1 MTEYV
6 DKYLRKEMTRQE
18 LTAKF
23 KEMYEEDKQNYINTQ
38 MEKLGYS
45 EDFYSNLIKDNEE
58 WVKEFQKQY
67 GIDLKNAKTYKA
79 AKDAILLNGMDKYVD
94 VATGELTAIGLS
106 YVQNVASQ
114 YEAETAQSIYKTG
127 RALKDFLGLFGV
139 EIRDVAEDTA
149 DGVDKII
156 KDSVYSVEDALSDVS
171 TVLSKQVEYYEDIAN
186 GIVSAAQLEIDAL
199 DKEIDLLDK
208 KNEAQQRQIALQEKL
223 EALNKAKTQR
233 SVREYN
239 AETGQFEWTTNK
251 KDIKKAQEEYDQQL
265 AENQKQELEDEK
277 EGYEKYGESF
287 SSVSETIQNQR
298 NIQSALNWL
307 AQYRGV
313 DVSTLTSKDLL
324 SLSEKE
330 QSAFRS
336 AYGRAVDTNLGFEEA
351 QSQKETR
358 KAQSNL
364 VSGGYATNGK
374 AGFAFNWEAI
384 TNALGSS
391 ITTLTSTLDKYTEI
405 LKPTSFAETKP
416 TSNAVTN
423 ITNTGEVKNSYT
435 FTGDMEFK
443 FDKDVD
449 ADNFISKFVSKLQ
462 MQNGITTVK

>member
-1 MTEYV
+1 M
-6 DKYLRKEMTRQE
+6 
-18 LTAKF
+18 A
-23 KEMYEEDKQNYINTQ
+23 
-38 MEKLGYS
+38 
-45 EDFYSNLIKDNEE
+45 
-58 WVKEFQKQY
+58 
-67 GIDLKNAKTYKA
+67 
-79 AKDAILLNGMDKYVD
+79 
-94 VATGELTAIGLS
+94 
-106 YVQNVASQ
+106 
-114 YEAETAQSIYKTG
+114 
-127 RALKDFLGLFGV
+127 
-139 EIRDVAEDTA
+139 
-149 DGVDKII
+149 
-156 KDSVYSVEDALSDVS
+156 
-171 TVLSKQVEYYEDIAN
+171 
-186 GIVSAAQLEIDAL
+186 AAQLEIDAL

-251 KDIKKAQEEYDQQL
+251 KDIKKAQEEYNQQL
-265 AENQKQELEDEK
+265 TENQKQALEDEK
-277 EGYEKYGESF
+277 EWYEKYGESF
-287 SSVSETIQNQR
+287 SSVSETIQNR
-298 NIQSALNWL
+298 RDIQQGLNWL

-324 SLSEKE
+324 SLSKEE

-336 AYGRAVDTNLGFEEA
+336 AYGRAVDVNLGFEEA
-351 QSQKETR
+351 QNQKETR
-358 KAQSNL
+358 KAQANL

-374 AGFAFNWEAI
+374 TGFAFNWEAI
-384 TNALGSS
+384 TDALGSS
-391 ITTLTSTLDKYTEI
+391 ITTLASTLDKYTEI
-405 LKPTSFAETKP
+405 LKPTSFAETKS
-416 TSNAVTN
+416 TANAVTN

>member
-1 MTEYV
+1 M
-6 DKYLRKEMTRQE
+6 L
-18 LTAKF
+18 
-23 KEMYEEDKQNYINTQ
+23 EEND
-38 MEKLGYS
+38 
-45 EDFYSNLIKDNEE
+45 D
-58 WVKEFQKQY
+58 WVKEFKKDY
-67 GIDLKNAKTYKA
+67 ALDLKNFTNLMQAKKTIVKTFNEEQEYAGTNFEVSDYIDLMTGEYTERGIELMKQ
-79 AKDAILLNGMDKYVD
+79 LTT
-94 VATGELTAIGLS
+94 ATGTAMTKYNGLAQTLIELHALLS
-106 YVQNVASQ
+106 KTTE
-114 YEAETAQSIYKTG
+114 EAT
-127 RALKDFLGLFGV
+127 KDV
-139 EIRDVAEDTA
+139 EDTA
-149 DGVDKII
+149 DTIEDLIAGTA
-156 KDSVYSVEDALSDVS
+156 YSVEDALSDVS

-186 GIVSAAQLEIDAL
+186 GIVAAAQLEIDAL

-251 KDIKKAQEEYDQQL
+251 KDIKKAQEEYNQQL
-265 AENQKQELEDEK
+265 TENQKQALEDEK
-277 EGYEKYGESF
+277 EWYEKYGESF
-287 SSVSETIQNQR
+287 SSVSETIQNR
-298 NIQSALNWL
+298 RDIQQGLNWL

-324 SLSEKE
+324 SLSKEE

-336 AYGRAVDTNLGFEEA
+336 AYGRAVDVNLGFEEA
-351 QSQKETR
+351 QNQKETR
-358 KAQSNL
+358 KAQANL

-374 AGFAFNWEAI
+374 TGFAFNWEAI

-391 ITTLTSTLDKYTEI
+391 ITTLASTLDKYTEI

-416 TSNAVTN
+416 TANAVTN

>member
-1 MTEYV
+1 MS
-6 DKYLRKEMTRQE
+6 KYI
-18 LTAKF
+18 
-23 KEMYEEDKQNYINTQ
+23 DINT
-38 MEKLGYS
+38 G
-45 EDFYSNLIKDNEE
+45 
-58 WVKEFQKQY
+58 EFTDAGKY
-67 GIDLKNAKTYKA
+67 FINNVNSAD
-79 AKDAILLNGMDKYVD
+79 DAIFAGAMYKVQHMFKKFAEKTSEFSGD
-94 VATGELTAIGLS
+94 VADDITDGITGAI
-106 YVQNVASQ
+106 
-114 YEAETAQSIYKTG
+114 
-127 RALKDFLGLFGV
+127 
-139 EIRDVAEDTA
+139 EDA
-149 DGVDKII
+149 
-156 KDSVYSVEDALSDVS
+156 VYSIEDALSDVS

-186 GIVSAAQLEIDAL
+186 GIVAAAQLEIGAL

-251 KDIKKAQEEYDQQL
+251 KDIKKAQQEYDQQL
-265 AENQKQELEDEK
+265 AENEKQALEDDK
-277 EGYEKYGESF
+277 EWLEKYGESF
-287 SSVSETIQNQR
+287 TNVPETIQDKR
-298 NIQSALNWL
+298 YIQSALNWL
-307 AQYRGV
+307 AGYRGV
-313 DVSTLTSKDLL
+313 DVSTLSSKDLL

-330 QSAFRS
+330 QADFRS
-336 AYGRAVDTNLGFEEA
+336 SYGRAVDVNLGFEDA
-351 QSQKETR
+351 QGQKELR
-358 KAQSNL
+358 KAQTNL

-374 AGFAFNWEAI
+374 TGFAFNWEAI

-391 ITTLTSTLDKYTEI
+391 ITTLASTLDKYTEI

-416 TSNAVTN
+416 TANAVTN